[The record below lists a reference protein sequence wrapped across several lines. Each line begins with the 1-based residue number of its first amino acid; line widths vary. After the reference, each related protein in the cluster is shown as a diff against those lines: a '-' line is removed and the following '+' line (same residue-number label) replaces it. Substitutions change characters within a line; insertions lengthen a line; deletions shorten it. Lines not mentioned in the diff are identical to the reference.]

1 MKIKSIDGNEPFDDI
16 QNNSMNIRSIY
27 ILQKVAF
34 KYGLR
39 FFVAK
44 HFYERSINIW
54 FNGNYYINGITVG
67 TLALKERINSHKS
80 IHVNFIFV
88 FTFIKIKKKTKMKF
102 WIGG

>member
-39 FFVAK
+39 ILW
-44 HFYERSINIW
+44 RNI
-54 FNGNYYINGITVG
+54 FMKVV
-67 TLALKERINSHKS
+67 L
-80 IHVNFIFV
+80 IFDSME
-88 FTFIKIKKKTKMKF
+88 IIILMA
-102 WIGG
+102 